1 MTNFFKVTRSVRQG
15 SPLSPLL
22 IVLGAEILAQKI
34 RQSSEC
40 RGIKLP
46 QNVETKIT
54 QFADDT
60 TVVCHDIEALKEN
73 VNILEEFLVLN

>member
-46 QNVETKIT
+46 QNVETKELNLPMT
-54 QFADDT
+54 QLLYVT
-60 TVVCHDIEALKEN
+60 TSRL
-73 VNILEEFLVLN
+73 